1 MINALVIHEKDN
13 VFVAIENI
21 EKNSNIN
28 YKSLDGKSMSLVA
41 KTDIPIYHKIALRD
55 VKKDDFLIKYGEH
68 IGVASTNI
76 LMGEHVHEHNIESKR
91 ECLI

>member
-1 MINALVIHEKDN
+1 MVNALVIHEKDN

-21 EKNSNIN
+21 KECCNIN

-55 VKKDDFLIKYGEH
+55 VKKDDYLIKYGEH

-91 ECLI
+91 ECLR